1 MHTSKQTFEKHI
13 DLLLLSSS
21 KSFHYVLIKDF
32 NIFMTIKQNITGKNI
47 FVDNADSTIL
57 AQEY

>member
-1 MHTSKQTFEKHI
+1 MHTSKQTFENHI